1 MDTDIA
7 NIETTVR
14 GYRWVTMIG
23 RLDHAKMRELH
34 AKAIKTDE
42 ADPHYL
48 RLELERQVQGSDSEW
63 SEWTP
68 VKRDVYLN
76 VKRILTDEE
85 AERVPKDS
93 ILAPLVDP
101 LPFLQV
107 GYWVGAHHGALLPK
121 EVLTPKPVTA
131 ENGELGGGRGKGG
144 GMMGG
149 SNKASAGNYA
159 KGGVAPGGGD
169 YGAGMG
175 GMGAMGSNEGMGEGA
190 DGRSAGGGAGGG
202 AGRGP
207 AEADFDKTKADWI
220 MIRALDFDVEADTVY
235 RYRVRIVVA
244 NPNYQ
249 WENVSPGVDT
259 KVKELKGPWSVE
271 TAAVNVP
278 ADVSTYAIQKVPPA
292 ADPSGLKVE
301 FQVVKWSPE
310 DGLTVVHKFEQSP
323 GDIIGSKHGIA
334 VPDPKKPDERKTQQ
348 YDFTSRQILADVSGG
363 ERPPSALQ
371 ALGTPRFST
380 PAFALVV
387 RNDGLLVIRDQTTDA
402 GNGEMKEMADIYAE
416 IMKEIGAPK
425 KKGSSSMMGGMGEGG
440 MGGGGGMGNQ

>member
-1 MDTDIA
+1 M
-7 NIETTVR
+7 
-14 GYRWVTMIG
+14 
-23 RLDHAKMRELH
+23 
-34 AKAIKTDE
+34 
-42 ADPHYL
+42 
-48 RLELERQVQGSDSEW
+48 
-63 SEWTP
+63 
-68 VKRDVYLN
+68 
-76 VKRILTDEE
+76 
-85 AERVPKDS
+85 
-93 ILAPLVDP
+93 DP

-278 ADVSTYAIQKVPPA
+278 ADVSTYAIQKVAPA

-301 FQVVKWSPE
+301 FQVVKWSRE

-334 VPDPKKPDERKTQQ
+334 VPDPKKPDLRKTQQ